1 MASNKP
7 PAVQAAVIVKAMN
20 GDSKRQIAEDL
31 GMGRNTVTAILD
43 DTELNQVILDAK
55 ASFLRLAP
63 KAVAA
68 FDKAITKGQIPEASV
83 VLRVT
88 GILPQENSEHS
99 GPSVNINLGAIPR
112 PQHA

>member
-31 GMGRNTVTAILD
+31 GMGRNTVTAILG

-55 ASFLRLAP
+55 TSFYRLAP

-88 GILPQENSEHS
+88 GILPQENSDS
-99 GPSVNINLGAIPR
+99 GGVTVNLGVMAR
-112 PQHA
+112 SSHA